1 MHCSGCAGGQALL
14 QLLSQRTSRHFRTTY
29 IPVIGR
35 AWGDDDSSRLI
46 GSSDPECG
54 RRTLQWS
61 VVHQAF
67 ARQADAVDVAPR
79 LPYVTAGI
87 LAFWCL
93 SVNERHFDEVFRFV
107 LPIMYT
113 RLAFTGLGCGLRCLQ
128 ARSLE
133 KQATLAADWAVVW
146 SSSSV
151 LEALPSAHVHA
162 LCSISDEAFR
172 TALPD
177 LENS

>member
-1 MHCSGCAGGQALL
+1 
-14 QLLSQRTSRHFRTTY
+14 
-29 IPVIGR
+29 
-35 AWGDDDSSRLI
+35 
-46 GSSDPECG
+46 
-54 RRTLQWS
+54 
-61 VVHQAF
+61 VHQAF